1 MNLKYHV
8 YLLECLGFKKLT
20 HQKALSNQGMAGDR
34 LQRYV
39 CSEGLEFILRG
50 NENPLESFLQ
60 GSNKIRFFWIEK
72 KLEILSPKARKPGRR
87 LRRLNQTDGSGPNRS
102 VQEAESTGFSQD

>member
-1 MNLKYHV
+1 M
-8 YLLECLGFKKLT
+8 GFKKLT

-34 LQRYV
+34 LQRYI
-39 CSEGLEFILRG
+39 CCEGLEFILRG
-50 NENPLESFLQ
+50 KENPLESFLQ

-87 LRRLNQTDGSGPNRS
+87 LRRLNQTDGSGPTKVFRRQNPQGLAKISCGGERR
-102 VQEAESTGFSQD
+102 